1 MNVAVVGATGAVGQE
16 FLTLLEARNF
26 PLKNLRVLASKNSTG
41 KSIQFRG
48 EELVV
53 EELKADSF
61 RNIELAFF
69 AAGASRSKEFVPLA
83 VKSGCIVIDNSS
95 AFRMEDKV
103 PLVVPECNPS
113 DVKKHQGIIANPN
126 CSTIQMVVA
135 LYPIHKVSRIKKILV
150 STYQSVSGAGA
161 KAAEELKQQTR
172 ETLAGQALTREI
184 FPTSIAFNVIP
195 HVDIF
200 LENGETKEEWKMRV
214 ETQKIMHDAEIKINA
229 TCVRVP
235 VLRAHSEAIT
245 ISTESPLTADEVR
258 EILRKAPGV
267 IVKDAHKD
275 GGYPTPLEVTK
286 TVATYVGRIREAEC
300 LENGINLWCVADQLY
315 KGAALNS
322 IQIAET
328 LFGLDKHNS

>member
-26 PLKNLRVLASKNSTG
+26 PLKNLRVLASKNSAG

-48 EELVV
+48 EKLIV

-69 AAGASRSKEFVPLA
+69 SAGASRSKEFAPLA

-95 AFRMEDKV
+95 AFRMEDNV

-161 KAAEELKQQTR
+161 KAAEELKQQTQ
-172 ETLAGQALTREI
+172 ETLEERALTREI

-258 EILRKAPGV
+258 EILKDAPGV
-267 IVKDAHKD
+267 IVKDERKD

-286 TVATYVGRIREAEC
+286 TVS
-300 LENGINLWCVADQLY
+300 NLCWKD
-315 KGAALNS
+315 
-322 IQIAET
+322 
-328 LFGLDKHNS
+328 